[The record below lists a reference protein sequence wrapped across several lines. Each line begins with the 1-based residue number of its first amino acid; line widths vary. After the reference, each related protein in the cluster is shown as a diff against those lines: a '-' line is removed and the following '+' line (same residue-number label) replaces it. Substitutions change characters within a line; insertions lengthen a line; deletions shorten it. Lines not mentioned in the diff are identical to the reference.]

1 MSVSLFQHLHEG
13 LLITDAELRAL
24 DANPAY
30 TQILGVPR
38 DELLGTVPLLL
49 RPAPADPVARQQR
62 AAMWA
67 SLRDTGSWRGELL
80 ERRRNG
86 EPCTLQT
93 TISTVRGPGAGPA
106 LPRARHL
113 RHHRTAPAARAT
125 RAPGALRR
133 ADAPAQPIAADA
145 IARRRHARGRPRRLP
160 ARGVLPRPGPL
171 QARQRPLRP
180 RRRRP
185 LAGRTGR
192 PPAQRAAQPRAAGPT
207 PRRAWAATNSC
218 CCCAPARWKRR
229 GWRWNVCCAW
239 WRCLTSSTRRK
250 TRCR

>member
-1 MSVSLFQHLHEG
+1 MVIERSGGGEPVRLLATLADVQERREALEGQRMSVSLFQHLHEG

-49 RPAPADPVARQQR
+49 RPTPADPVARQQR

-93 TISTVRGPGAGPA
+93 TISTVPVSYT
-106 LPRARHL
+106 HL
-113 RHHRTAPAARAT
+113 RAHETVLDLVCRLLLETKQKNKSYNGRQTELAT
-125 RAPGALRR
+125 
-133 ADAPAQPIAADA
+133 
-145 IARRRHARGRPRRLP
+145 
-160 ARGVLPRPGPL
+160 
-171 QARQRPLRP
+171 
-180 RRRRP
+180 
-185 LAGRTGR
+185 
-192 PPAQRAAQPRAAGPT
+192 
-207 PRRAWAATNSC
+207 
-218 CCCAPARWKRR
+218 
-229 GWRWNVCCAW
+229 
-239 WRCLTSSTRRK
+239 
-250 TRCR
+250 